1 MKITSVHTGKRD
13 NIINKWHWKMGHP
26 CNKEGNQFLIE
37 HLMQKSILC
46 GLKLQH
52 ETYNI
57 KTTRRK

>member
-1 MKITSVHTGKRD
+1 M
-13 NIINKWHWKMGHP
+13 WHP